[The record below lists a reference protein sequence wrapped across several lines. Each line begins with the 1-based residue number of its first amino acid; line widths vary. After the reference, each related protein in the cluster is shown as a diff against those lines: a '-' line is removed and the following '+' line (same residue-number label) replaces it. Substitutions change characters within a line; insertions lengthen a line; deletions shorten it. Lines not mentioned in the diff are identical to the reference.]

1 MLFGSLLLIFFFS
14 FNFIKKTFFDA
25 VRIEIANSK
34 NFYHIE
40 YINIHTNIDNTTAH
54 FELILSIPTLITSF
68 VNSYRTSVSTYNCV
82 CLPRNTNYLFLYV
95 EKHFI
100 LAKDELQNC
109 LRADLTNS
117 TEKTQLIEWLAR
129 KPL

>member
-1 MLFGSLLLIFFFS
+1 
-14 FNFIKKTFFDA
+14 
-25 VRIEIANSK
+25 
-34 NFYHIE
+34 
-40 YINIHTNIDNTTAH
+40 
-54 FELILSIPTLITSF
+54 LSIPTLITSF

-109 LRADLTNS
+109 LRVDLTNS